1 MTDWRDCHRNT
12 PNTLGYAEGHQ
23 KARPPRP
30 PSPPRPATIAPDS
43 ITKRTNTPL
52 GHVLGL
58 VKAYVLVVEPDT
70 NIPDVIINSTID
82 PAVNDAG
89 S

>member
-1 MTDWRDCHRNT
+1 MSPPCAPSDSVVGHRLS
-12 PNTLGYAEGHQ
+12 PLFG
-23 KARPPRP
+23 PRP
-30 PSPPRPATIAPDS
+30 HCRHDQQQSRLIQS
-43 ITKRTNTPL
+43 LKRTNTPL

-58 VKAYVLVVEPDT
+58 VNAYVLVVEPDT
-70 NIPDVIINSTID
+70 NMPDVIINSTID

>member
-1 MTDWRDCHRNT
+1 MPT
-12 PNTLGYAEGHQ
+12 GHHH
-23 KARPPRP
+23 KSRPPP

-58 VKAYVLVVEPDT
+58 VKAYVLVVEPEI
-70 NIPDVIINSTID
+70 NMPDVIINSTID

-89 S
+89 SYLCRALILS